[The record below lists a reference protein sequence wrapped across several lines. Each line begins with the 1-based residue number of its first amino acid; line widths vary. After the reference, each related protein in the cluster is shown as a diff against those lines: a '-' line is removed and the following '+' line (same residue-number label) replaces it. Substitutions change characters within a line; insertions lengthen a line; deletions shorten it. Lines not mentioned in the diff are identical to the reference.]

1 MSGRRLVVRPRE
13 SHDQRHAP
21 EQGLEAVQQ
30 QMRAHEREQ
39 MVHPGE
45 QDGIN
50 AVLSPGL
57 VHGLLNSASKPST
70 SITLLSASRKVS
82 GGNVFSIASI

>member
-39 MVHPGE
+39 VVHPGE

-50 AVLSPGL
+50 AV
-57 VHGLLNSASKPST
+57 
-70 SITLLSASRKVS
+70 
-82 GGNVFSIASI
+82 